1 MTHSGCERRNLK
13 GERIAYIGMIDNI
26 VIVGNTIYIL
36 DYKPNLHFAT
46 IEQMTAEGSGNPL
59 PRKHFI
65 TSIPQVGGYGIIIDA
80 LFKLKAAGFNIQCI
94 TYNSEAYCAYDPF
107 SALEQSVDF
116 YYEHAK
122 KFPDWAWLLDE
133 GLLRKMADK
142 HKIDF

>member
-122 KFPDWAWLLDE
+122 KFPDWAWLLSHQTLADI
-133 GLLRKMADK
+133 MAR
-142 HKIDF
+142 HP